1 MMIGMGMPRSQRRM
15 PRMGAFRC
23 VPIPRQRGLPPRAP
37 GAAVAGLSGP
47 CFVNIAAASGQ
58 EGRVRSGRRAMALLF
73 CLAVAGCGTNPNAPY
88 LWGLGDPVRGAAL
101 SAPRNFGDTGR
112 WAGQP
117 AQAAFAV
124 EQLEFL
130 TSELATNPIYAPVI
144 NPAAL
149 QTLQA
154 ARTEMRGYLGIPAS
168 ADPQMVIEAMRRA
181 GAALRAGSR
190 A

>member
-1 MMIGMGMPRSQRRM
+1 MRSR
-15 PRMGAFRC
+15 
-23 VPIPRQRGLPPRAP
+23 
-37 GAAVAGLSGP
+37 
-47 CFVNIAAASGQ
+47 
-58 EGRVRSGRRAMALLF
+58 RRATALLF
-73 CLAVAGCGTNPNAPY
+73 CLAAAACGTDPSAPY
-88 LWGLGDPVRGAAL
+88 LWGLGDPIRGAAL

-144 NPAAL
+144 NPATL

-168 ADPQMVIEAMRRA
+168 ADPQIVIEAMRRA

-190 A
+190 AQAEAALSGPAFPAGGQAVLARLSEMPRLPRTAAAAGMVASEFDRLDRTRV